1 MTRILAVC
9 LMSVSMAAAG
19 AGQGSSKVKP
29 TVDATSA
36 AVTAKPAGAV
46 ELARSTLAAHGGTR
60 LSGIQTLV
68 IRGSVDI
75 TTSAITQAIPAT
87 FAMVFAGE
95 KYRFDLM
102 NPFQPIKQ
110 VFDGKNTSSTIQNGF
125 ELPPINRQGFFML
138 SRAGDS
144 TFKVTEL
151 AASGKKK
158 NGFRITS
165 PEGFYTDYF
174 VDEKTGLIKSYEASY
189 DVNGRL
195 LTTSVEISKYRNV
208 EGVMV
213 PEKFAQR
220 FDLGQFT
227 AYADFKAKD
236 ILVNSAVSDDVFT
249 LGN

>member
-1 MTRILAVC
+1 MLKAV
-9 LMSVSMAAAG
+9 VSGIIVAA
-19 AGQGSSKVKP
+19 
-29 TVDATSA
+29 SA
-36 AVTAKPAGAV
+36 ALAFSQSSPGPKSEAKVQPSAVSKTASAAD
-46 ELARSTLAAHGGTR
+46 LAKSTLSAHGGTR

-75 TTSAITQAIPAT
+75 TTSAITQAIPAS

-138 SRAGDS
+138 SRVGDS
-144 TFKVTEL
+144 AFKVTEL
-151 AASGKKK
+151 AGSGKKK
-158 NGFRITS
+158 TGFRITS

-174 VDEKTGLIKSYEASY
+174 VDEKTALIKGYEASY

-213 PEKFAQR
+213 PERFAQR

-227 AYADFKAKD
+227 AYADFKSKD
-236 ILVNSAVSDDVFT
+236 ILVNSAVSDEVFT